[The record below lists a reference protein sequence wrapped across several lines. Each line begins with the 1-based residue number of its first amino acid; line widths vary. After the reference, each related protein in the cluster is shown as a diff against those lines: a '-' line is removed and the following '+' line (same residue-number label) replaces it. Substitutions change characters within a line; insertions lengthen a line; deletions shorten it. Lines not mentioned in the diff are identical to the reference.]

1 MSGEITTT
9 KVEDEIPRYEPKNP
23 FNYSKVQLAKRKKAV
38 SDAEKDF
45 PNVPG
50 LWIEWMYDLL
60 EQKTE
65 SEIEKLIESGE
76 WEKHT
81 NTERQHGGTMQ
92 SGEVLDKEHLDF

>member
-1 MSGEITTT
+1 MSEITTT
-9 KVEDEIPRYEPKNP
+9 KVEDEIPRHEPKNP

-65 SEIEKLIESGE
+65 SEE

-81 NTERQHGGTMQ
+81 NTDRQHGGTMQ